1 MSLNKSYIRDN
12 ERYSSITTQ
21 HNIKLDNQI
30 SNIKDNEIQKLQS
43 MISELQNRRNEAD
56 KALSTNLYEAIL
68 YKGSVLST
76 NGSIKNDFDKSIEYE
91 AILTTSLQ
99 LIKNN
104 KKNNWLLHI
113 IFIINIMFIIIFIIK
128 KSY

>member
-1 MSLNKSYIRDN
+1 MNYN

-21 HNIKLDNQI
+21 HNINLDNQK
-30 SNIKDNEIQKLQS
+30 SKIKDNEIQTLIS
-43 MISELQNRRNEAD
+43 MISELQNRRNEAV
-56 KALSTNLYEAIL
+56 KALSTNLYFRNL
-68 YKGSVLST
+68 YRGSGSVLST

-104 KKNNWLLHI
+104 KNNWLLHI
-113 IFIINIMFIIIFIIK
+113 IFIIIIWSLIIYILK
-128 KSY
+128 EYYN

>member
-1 MSLNKSYIRDN
+1 MNYN

-21 HNIKLDNQI
+21 HNIKLDNQKLK
-30 SNIKDNEIQKLQS
+30 IKDNEIQKLQS
-43 MISELQNRRNEAD
+43 MISELQNRRNEAV

-76 NGSIKNDFDKSIEYE
+76 NGSLENDFDKSIEYE